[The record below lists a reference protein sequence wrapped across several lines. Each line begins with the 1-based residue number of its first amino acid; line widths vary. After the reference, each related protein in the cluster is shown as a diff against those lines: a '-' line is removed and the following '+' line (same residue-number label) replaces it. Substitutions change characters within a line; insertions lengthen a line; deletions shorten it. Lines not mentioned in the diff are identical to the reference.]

1 MKRRFSIVVVSLF
14 VFLTSMTS
22 VVLPGRRILRAA
34 LPNSGRVILGGTISG
49 VITQG
54 SICEPP
60 VIGKDMFFPALSGQT
75 EIWLRSACCA
85 PKAATG

>member
-14 VFLTSMTS
+14 VFLISMTS
-22 VVLPGRRILRAA
+22 VVFAWPPYIEGRPSEFRPGYSRGYYLWRD
-34 LPNSGRVILGGTISG
+34 NSGFNLRTASYR
-49 VITQG
+49 QG
-54 SICEPP
+54 H
-60 VIGKDMFFPALSGQT
+60 VFPALSGQT